1 MIAWISKLLVQPKQG
16 LIVLS
21 DFSSQKIRQR
31 KLISVAS
38 VDSSDKRER
47 ARDKIAVISRWLQH
61 FS

>member
-47 ARDKIAVISRWLQH
+47 ARDKIAVIS
-61 FS
+61 